1 MKKSFVIDSCYTALK
16 NVTPLYFDCGEL
28 CNGKCCKGDESLG
41 MLLFPGE
48 EGFIDESINV
58 TVNKDGTS
66 VAVCNGSCNRQK
78 RPLSCRIY
86 PLFPLI
92 KNENGKEYIEV
103 IYDPRAK
110 CPLCLGEH
118 KLSRRFLKAVKRVG
132 KYLLC
137 NEETE
142 KVYREISD
150 EINDI
155 LKLQEL
161 FSK

>member
-1 MKKSFVIDSCYTALK
+1 MKKENVIKSCYSILN
-16 NVTPLYFDCGEL
+16 NVTPLEFDCGKI
-28 CNGKCCKGDESLG
+28 CNGKCCKGDEKTG
-41 MLLFPGE
+41 MLIFTGE
-48 EGFIDESINV
+48 EKLLDSDISVAHNE
-58 TVNKDGTS
+58 DGTA
-66 VAVCNGSCNRQK
+66 VAVCNGSCDRRK

-92 KNENGKEYIEV
+92 KNENGREYIEV
-103 IYDPRAK
+103 VYDPRAN
-110 CPLCLGEH
+110 CPLCFGEH
-118 KLSRRFLKAVKRVG
+118 KLSRRFVKSVKRVG

-142 KVYREISD
+142 KVYRELSD

>member
-1 MKKSFVIDSCYTALK
+1 MKKDFVIDSCYTLLGS
-16 NVTPLYFDCGEL
+16 VTPLNFDCGKL
-28 CNGKCCKGDESLG
+28 CNGKCCEGDEKTG

-48 EGFIDESINV
+48 EAVLDENINIV
-58 TVNKDGTS
+58 TSNEGNR
-66 VAVCNGSCNRQK
+66 VAICNGSCNRAK

-92 KNENGKEYIEV
+92 KNENGNEYIEV
-103 IYDPRAK
+103 IYDPRAS
-110 CPLCLGEH
+110 CPLCFGEQ
-118 KLSRRFLKAVKRVG
+118 KLSRRFTKAVKRVG
-132 KYLLC
+132 KYLLS

-155 LKLQEL
+155 LNLQEL
-161 FSK
+161 FSR

>member
-28 CNGKCCKGDESLG
+28 CNGKCCKGNENLG

-48 EGFIDESINV
+48 EEFIDENINI
-58 TVNKDGTS
+58 TVKNGTS
-66 VAVCNGSCNRQK
+66 VAVCNGSCDRQK

-86 PLFPLI
+86 PLFPLL

-103 IYDPRAK
+103 VYDPRAN
-110 CPLCLGEH
+110 CPLCFGEH
-118 KLSRRFLKAVKRVG
+118 KLSKRFVKSVKRVG

>member
-1 MKKSFVIDSCYTALK
+1 MKKTFVIDSCYSLLN
-16 NVTPLYFDCGEL
+16 NVTPLPFDCGKL
-28 CNGKCCKGDESLG
+28 CNGKCCKGDEKLG

-48 EGFIDESINV
+48 EAFLDENINIV
-58 TVNKDGTS
+58 KDDS
-66 VAVCNGSCNRQK
+66 SCAVAVCNGSCNRRK

-92 KNENGKEYIEV
+92 KNENGREYIEV
-103 IYDPRAK
+103 IYDPRAN
-110 CPLCLGEH
+110 CPLCFGEY
-118 KLSRRFLKAVKRVG
+118 KPSRRFVGAVKRVG
-132 KYLLC
+132 KYLLS
-137 NEETE
+137 NEETQ

-150 EINDI
+150 EITDI